1 MEAVSRHIKCLAAAS
16 RVLLRACLAD
26 PPCCLLCDEVIA
38 YMNRGKALDEIYL
51 SKSCNAITMVP

>member
-26 PPCCLLCDEVIA
+26 PPCCLLCDEVIDC
-38 YMNRGKALDEIYL
+38 MNRGKAVNEIYL
-51 SKSCNAITMVP
+51 SKSFSPIPMVP